1 MRASLVTATV
11 LICGAASLAQ
21 PAFAAVGLDIS
32 LAPSTN
38 LVTIVKTKKKSKK
51 STRSM
56 APDTSGGTAATG
68 SNATPG
74 GK

>member
-1 MRASLVTATV
+1 MRASLITATV
-11 LICGAASLAQ
+11 LICGATALTQ
-21 PAFAAVGLDIS
+21 PAFAAVGLDASIS
-32 LAPSTN
+32 PSTN
-38 LVTIVKTKKKSKK
+38 LITVVKAKKQSKK
-51 STRSM
+51 STKSM

>member
-1 MRASLVTATV
+1 MRASLITATV
-11 LICGAASLAQ
+11 LICGAASLTQ
-21 PAFAAVGLDIS
+21 PAFAAVGLDTS

-38 LVTIVKTKKKSKK
+38 LITIVKTKKKSKK